1 MLTSMS
7 KILTGDILK
16 ILCDMGHGD
25 TLAIVDANYPAF
37 TNGQRVIQLPGVN
50 ADTFLEAIA
59 PLFPLDHVA
68 EFPARLMDMDP
79 KDKASGMKAPELWQI
94 FEKLVTDKWNKKTG
108 KFERGQFYVESRKCY
123 AIIQT
128 GEARLYG
135 NIILS
140 KGVC

>member
-1 MLTSMS
+1 MLTKIN

-25 TLAIVDANYPAF
+25 TLAIVDANYPAY

-50 ADTFLEAIA
+50 ADAFLEAIA
-59 PLFPLDHVA
+59 PIFPLDHVS
-68 EFPARLMDMDP
+68 EYPARLMDMDP
-79 KDKASGMKAPELWQI
+79 KDKACGMREPELWGI
-94 FEKLVTDKWNKKTG
+94 FEKMVSEKWNKKTG
-108 KFERGQFYVESRKCY
+108 KFERKDFYMESKKCY

-128 GEARLYG
+128 GEDRLYG